1 MAIIINDNLSPLA
14 PKILDNRYGPYS
26 SITQANLAIDVAF
39 RVVGLTVGVL
49 SGSTTF
55 SGGRY
60 ISSSSGVI
68 EYWYYT
74 GIDDSDLVLKSSSEF
89 PPTPAPSSGFV
100 DKEILSPVDGKNTV
114 FNLAYTPEL
123 GSVSVYYNGLLQDE
137 GINDDYTISGKT
149 IAFNSPPLNGSRLIS
164 SYRTYSDINFMDN
177 EVPSGAIDGV
187 NTVFSLIFTPKT
199 NSEHLYLNGLLMESG
214 VLNDYTISGDTI
226 TFNYPPMLGSSI
238 LCSYRYN

>member
-26 SITQANLAIDVAF
+26 STTQANLAIDVAF

-60 ISSSSGVI
+60 VTSTNGVV

-74 GIDDSDLVLKSSSEF
+74 GITDSDLVLKSSCEC
-89 PPTPAPSSGFV
+89 PPTPSASGFV
-100 DKEILSPVDGKNTV
+100 DKEVLSPVDGVNTV
-114 FNLAYTPEL
+114 FNLTYTPEL

-137 GINDDYTISGKT
+137 GISDDYTISGKT
-149 IAFNSPPLNGSRLIS
+149 ITFNSPPLNGSRLLA

-226 TFNYPPMLGSSI
+226 TFNYAPPLGSSI

>member
-26 SITQANLAIDVAF
+26 STTQANQAIDVAF

-60 ISSSSGVI
+60 TSSSSGVI

-74 GIDDSDLVLKSSSEF
+74 GITDSDLVLKSGCDC
-89 PPTPAPSSGFV
+89 PPSPAPSSGFV
-100 DKEILSPVDGKNTV
+100 DKEVLSPVNGTNTV
-114 FNLAYTPEL
+114 FNLIYTPQL

-137 GINDDYTISGKT
+137 GISDDYTISGKT
-149 IAFNSPPLNGSRLIS
+149 ITFNSPPVSGSRLLA

-177 EVPSGAIDGV
+177 EVPNGPIDGV
-187 NTVFSLIFTPKT
+187 NTIFSLIFTPKAH
-199 NSEHLYLNGLLMESG
+199 SEHLYLNGLLMESG
-214 VLNDYTISGDTI
+214 VMYDYTIIGDTI
-226 TFNYPPMLGSSI
+226 TFNYPPPLGSSI
-238 LCSYRYN
+238 LCSYRYD